1 MGTPNAIQRPF
12 PFTYALSLD
21 EDVVQHTCGAHFLS
35 WFPSLQP
42 IYKKYALFIVGVI
55 KHFLEANVTSPE
67 I

>member
-1 MGTPNAIQRPF
+1 MGTPNGIQHPF

-21 EDVVQHTCGAHFLS
+21 ERIVQYTCVAHFLS
-35 WFPSLQP
+35 WSPALQP
-42 IYKKYALFIVGVI
+42 KYKKYAFFIVGVI